1 MEPITKR
8 ASFKELFGWCM
19 FDFANSSYT
28 TVIITVI
35 YGDIFSRLIVPA
47 IEDIENPYRNGNI
60 LWAIALAISYLL
72 VVISGPIFGA
82 ITDFS
87 SYKKKFL
94 FGSYILCILSTALLY
109 FGEKEG
115 EIWLPFILIII
126 SNFAFASGENF
137 VSSFLPFLGP
147 KEDLGKISGYAW
159 GIGYFGGLASVAIVQ
174 SLGSIN
180 SENFQNLRWVG
191 PYTAIFFLIAGI
203 PTFLFLKEQ
212 TPSLIK
218 PEESSYVEIGVK
230 RVIATLKDSAKFKD
244 MSLFLFSIFFSMASL
259 GIVISFAFIY
269 GAQEVKIEDSHRV
282 VMFVALQFTAAFGAV
297 LFGVIQDKLGAL
309 KTFNLTLVMWIVSIM
324 AIFYVG
330 NLTEFFNSRLG
341 LGLNVKWVFVGIT
354 CIAGMGLGSTQ
365 SSSRAIVGMFSPQ
378 SKIGE
383 FYGLW
388 GLSGKL
394 AAAVGLFA
402 VSFLQSIFDFKSSF
416 LIIAIFFLFSL
427 ITNLFVNE
435 KRGREV
441 ALNYKEEFLT

>member
-1 MEPITKR
+1 MERITKR

-47 IEDIENPYRNGNI
+47 IDDPENPFRNGNI
-60 LWAIALAISYLL
+60 LWAVALAISYIL
-72 VVISGPIFGA
+72 VVLTGPIFGA

-109 FGEKEG
+109 MGEKEG
-115 EIWLPFILIII
+115 EIWIPFILIII

-147 KEDLGKISGYAW
+147 REDLGKISGYAW
-159 GIGYFGGLASVAIVQ
+159 GIGYFGGLASVALVQ
-174 SLGSIN
+174 TLGGIN

-191 PYTAIFFLIAGI
+191 PYTALFFLIAGI
-203 PTFLFLKEQ
+203 PTFLFLKEHSPTQ
-212 TPSLIK
+212 TK
-218 PEESSYVEIGVK
+218 PDGKSYVEIGAK
-230 RVIATLKDSAKFKD
+230 RVLKTLKESAKFKD
-244 MSLFLFSIFFSMASL
+244 MSLFLLSIFFSMASL

-269 GAQEVKIEDSHRV
+269 GAQEVKIEETHRV
-282 VMFVALQFTAAFGAV
+282 VMFVALQFTAALGAI
-297 LFGVIQDKLGAL
+297 LFGFIQDKLGAL

-324 AIFYVG
+324 AIFYV
-330 NLTEFFNSRLG
+330 NHITDFFNSSFG
-341 LGLNVKWVFVGIT
+341 LDLNVKWVFVGIT

-365 SSSRAIVGMFSPQ
+365 SSSRAIVGMLSPQ

-435 KRGREV
+435 ERGKE
-441 ALNYKEEFLT
+441 AAHNYSE